1 MLELEFFFPE
11 EYSDAIAELKLSAE
25 TSRRSGKK
33 AEQRMEEEGRE
44 EIRQAGVYV
53 VEEAFLRWRNCHG

>member
-11 EYSDAIAELKLSAE
+11 EYSNAIAEVKLSAE

-33 AEQRMEEEGRE
+33 TEQRMEGEGKR
-44 EIRQAGVYV
+44 RDKAGGR
-53 VEEAFLRWRNCHG
+53 LCG